1 MNLAWVKLLVVGL
14 GLALPAAVE
23 AQFNYVTQNGA
34 ITITGYTGSGG
45 TVTIPNSIS
54 SLPVT
59 GIGNNAFSSISSLA
73 SVIIGT
79 NVATIGDRAFFSC
92 TSLTNIALP
101 NSITN
106 IGNNA
111 FNHCLKLE
119 NAMLPNSVTS
129 IGSNAFWDCSSLT
142 NVVIPASVISIGS
155 QAFSFCYN
163 LHAIT
168 VDASNPSYGSVAGVL
183 YDKNQTAL
191 IQCPGGKAG
200 SLTIPSSVN
209 SVGASAF
216 GDCNKLTGVYFQND
230 APFADSTAF
239 NGASKVVVYYLAG
252 TSGWNTTLGG
262 APTMLWNPQAQTG
275 DGSFGLR
282 TNQFGFNVTGT
293 TNIPIVVEA
302 STNLINWQPVQTN
315 TLATGMAYFS
325 DSQWTNYPTRYYR
338 IRSP

>member
-1 MNLAWVKLLVVGL
+1 MKFAWVKLLVL

-45 TVTIPNSIS
+45 VVTIPNTIS

-59 GIGNNAFSSISSLA
+59 SIGNNAFSSISSLA
-73 SVIIGT
+73 SVVIGT
-79 NVATIGDRAFFSC
+79 NVSTIGDRAFYSC
-92 TSLTNIALP
+92 TSLTIVTFP
-101 NSITN
+101 NSLTN

-111 FNHCLKLE
+111 FNHCIKLA
-119 NAMLPNSVTS
+119 NAMLPSGVTS
-129 IGSNAFWDCSSLT
+129 IGSNVFWNCGGLT
-142 NVVIPASVISIGS
+142 NIIVPASLVSIGS
-155 QAFSFCYN
+155 QAFAFCSN
-163 LHAIT
+163 LRAIT
-168 VDASNPSYGSVAGVL
+168 VDTLNPAYCSTDGVL

-216 GDCNKLTGVYFQND
+216 GDCNNLIGVFFQHN
-230 APFADSTAF
+230 APAADSTAF
-239 NGASKVVVYYLAG
+239 NGASTVVAYYLAG
-252 TSGWNTTLGG
+252 TSGWSTTLGG

-275 DGSFGLR
+275 DGSFGLL

-293 TNIPIVVEA
+293 TNIPVVVEA
-302 STNLINWQPVQTN
+302 STNLVNWQPLQTN
-315 TLATGMAYFS
+315 TLATGTAYFS
-325 DSQWTNYPTRYYR
+325 DSQWTNYPARYYR

>member
-1 MNLAWVKLLVVGL
+1 MSFAWVKLLVL

-23 AQFNYVTQNGA
+23 AQFSYITQNGA

-45 TVTIPNSIS
+45 VVTIPNTIS

-59 GIGNNAFSSISSLA
+59 SIGNNAFNSITSLA

-92 TSLTNIALP
+92 TSLTNVALP

-111 FNHCLKLE
+111 FNHCLKLA

-142 NVVIPASVISIGS
+142 NVVIPASLASIGS
-155 QAFSFCYN
+155 QVFSFCYN
-163 LHAIT
+163 LQAIT

-191 IQCPGGKAG
+191 IQCPGGKGG

-216 GDCNKLTGVYFQND
+216 GDCNKLTGVYFKNN
-230 APFADSTAF
+230 APAADSTAF

-252 TSGWNTTLGG
+252 TSGWSTTLGG
-262 APTMLWNPQAQTG
+262 APTLLWNPQAQTS
-275 DGSFGLR
+275 DSSFGLR
-282 TNQFGFNVTGT
+282 TNQFGFNVIGT

-302 STNLINWQPVQTN
+302 STNLINWQPVNTN
-315 TLATGMAYFS
+315 TLTTGMAYFS
-325 DSQWTNYPTRYYR
+325 DSQWTNYPARFYR